1 MSGSSHWAKIKH
13 AKLAGDVVKGAK
25 FDKLTRQI
33 QFCAKEKGGDPK
45 INIALEQLIQKGKSM
60 GMRMDKIQLA
70 IDKGLGKIPAP
81 PMEARLYEAFVSG
94 VSIIIDSLTDNDQ
107 RTSQQL
113 RAVLDRHQG
122 ALAPRNACTINFQ
135 RAVQLHCALPSE
147 DAALE
152 LADKLSAIDFQ
163 YTKEGA
169 DLLLPAEADFRAH
182 VKGEHTAEFTWVPKY
197 RIDVD
202 PALDKKIEALTT
214 ELEER
219 DDVQEVFT
227 NHETAP
233 AA

>member
-45 INIALEQLIQKGKSM
+45 TNIALEQLIQKGKSM

-94 VSIIIDSLTDNDQ
+94 VSFVIDSLTDNDQ

-122 ALAPRNACTINFQ
+122 SLAPRNACTINFQ
-135 RAVQLHCALPSE
+135 RAVQLHCAVATE

-163 YTKEGA
+163 WTKEGG
-169 DLLLPAEADFRAH
+169 DFILPPEADYRSH
-182 VKGEHTAEFTWVPKY
+182 VKGEYTAEFTWMPKF
-197 RIDVD
+197 RIGVD
-202 PALDKKIEALTT
+202 AATEKKLEALTT

-227 NHETAP
+227 NYELNS
-233 AA
+233 